1 MASTNTQPSPFP
13 HIPHSQ
19 SLKPA
24 SSSALTNFTTMARF
38 SIEQPMKVYLARTF
52 LVMVSNSNN
61 NFEAPTPMIV
71 DLNTSLDGLQ
81 QNIKQILT
89 LRNTPLL
96 KICADINPYMTGCD
110 VQLTAE
116 NLLPFLRFMQAKP
129 GYYSLQ
135 AADE

>member
-1 MASTNTQPSPFP
+1 
-13 HIPHSQ
+13 
-19 SLKPA
+19 
-24 SSSALTNFTTMARF
+24 
-38 SIEQPMKVYLARTF
+38 MKVYLARTF

-116 NLLPFLRFMQAKP
+116 NLVPFLRFMQAKP